1 MTEEAIH
8 TPTTQ
13 RIVEQFQKELE
24 EGVFSIEEGPY
35 IIEKRFAAEVK
46 SIMAEGN
53 IPEDWDFRAMRI
65 SRMVHINMME
75 QIVGKENY
83 HWLVR
88 TILEEK
94 ATGELYGRGLS
105 FLSPEGQKRI
115 DDQIAMWDAQKET
128 KH

>member
-1 MTEEAIH
+1 MSEEAIH

-24 EGVFSIEEGPY
+24 EGVFSLEEGPY
-35 IIEKRFAAEVK
+35 IIEKRLAAEVK

-88 TILEEK
+88 TVLEEK
-94 ATGELYGRGLS
+94 ATGELYGRGLY

-115 DDQIAMWDAQKET
+115 DDQIAMWEAQKET

>member
-1 MTEEAIH
+1 MSEEAIH

-35 IIEKRFAAEVK
+35 LIEKRLAAEVK

-65 SRMVHINMME
+65 SRLVHINMME
-75 QIVGKENY
+75 QLVGKENY

-94 ATGELYGRGLS
+94 ATGELYGRGLY

-115 DDQIAMWDAQKET
+115 DAQIAMWDAQKET